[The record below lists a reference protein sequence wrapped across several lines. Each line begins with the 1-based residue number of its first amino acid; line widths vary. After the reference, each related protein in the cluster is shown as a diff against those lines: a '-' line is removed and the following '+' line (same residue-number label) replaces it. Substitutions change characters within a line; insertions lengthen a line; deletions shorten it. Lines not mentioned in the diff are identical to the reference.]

1 MPTFHRIFISLAGAS
16 LLCMGSAMVI
26 SQTAIAQPDGEAQ
39 PDADDVAI
47 SVTSELEEES
57 PLLVEP
63 ETPAEIF
70 RAVALMHKIGRPSL
84 TKQYLDQLI
93 ELQPDDDLLVDL
105 RDEYG
110 PALFLNLAN
119 TRGLHPSSMKLLEL
133 VNDAFR
139 RQATDPRR
147 VNVLVADLRGTPEAR
162 TAAMA
167 ALRDGGQLIVP
178 QILAHLSVAE
188 TSRQRDPLF
197 AVLMG
202 LGAQA
207 VAPLVGALESPIDEQ
222 RRTSI
227 EVLGALGARDAV
239 PFLWQPAF
247 AETQPIGIRAT
258 AQRALA
264 QILRVS
270 TGSKDPVSSYGAARE
285 LQRMALVYLRDQYS
299 WRVEA
304 DGRVPL
310 WIWLTD
316 TNATG
321 IWRATP
327 REATMFRARQF
338 SRQAFDLA
346 PESPDLQ
353 ALFITSALA
362 YTAHTTDST
371 QRMPTGPGTAHDL
384 ALSAGAETVADA
396 LTLFMEN
403 ADAVGAVAALRVLK
417 QIGTKRQLMKTGS
430 AESPIIAAL
439 NYPNPR
445 VQFAAATA
453 ILETDPDES
462 FPRAADVVRI
472 LGRALNSAGSRGC
485 LVIDANERRGGS
497 IGALLGDLNLRPQL
511 ARTGRD
517 GFRIASERIDIEL
530 ILLHANTIRW
540 GLSQTV
546 ANLRADARTAAIP
559 LVVYGPNSIRP
570 RLLPLLKKH
579 DRLTFMV
586 ESTTSEHIERQ
597 LGPLLEQLRAAAFT
611 PEQRAAQSAQ
621 AAFWLAHIANGCRT
635 NLYDLSAAETNLIL
649 ASHNPEIAD
658 NAVRALAAIP
668 SRAAQQELQEIA
680 LNDNAEMDLRISA
693 SLHLAFHV
701 KRFGLLL
708 SRAQIV
714 ELETLW
720 RTGSPPELATA
731 LASVVGSLKPNAKR
745 VGTRLR
751 RFPKAVPPTP

>member
-1 MPTFHRIFISLAGAS
+1 MLFSLAGAA
-16 LLCMGSAMVI
+16 LLCLGSAAMLI
-26 SQTAIAQPDGEAQ
+26 SQTAVGQPE
-39 PDADDVAI
+39 ADDLPAA
-47 SVTSELEEES
+47 VTIEPEEES

-63 ETPAEIF
+63 KTPTELF
-70 RAVALMHKIGRPSL
+70 KAVTLMHKIGRPVL
-84 TKQYLDQLI
+84 AKRYLDQLI
-93 ELQPDDDLLVDL
+93 ATQPDDDLLVDL
-105 RDEYG
+105 RDQYG

-119 TRGLHPSSMKLLEL
+119 SRGLHPSSIQLLEL

-139 RQATDPRR
+139 RQSTDPRR
-147 VNVLVADLRGTPEAR
+147 VDVLVADLSGTPDAR
-162 TAAMA
+162 TAAIA

-178 QILAHLSVAE
+178 QILTHIGAAE
-188 TSRQRDPLF
+188 TARQRDPLF

-202 LGAQA
+202 LGSQA
-207 VAPLVGALESPIDEQ
+207 VAPLVGALESPHEEQ
-222 RRTSI
+222 RRASI
-227 EVLGALGARDAV
+227 EVLGALGAREAV
-239 PFLWQPAF
+239 PYLWQPAF
-247 AETQPIGIRAT
+247 AESQPAAIRAV

-264 QILRVS
+264 QILRAS
-270 TGSKDPVSSYGAARE
+270 TGSKEPVSSFGAARE
-285 LQRMALVYLRDQYS
+285 LQRMALVYLRDQYP
-299 WRVEA
+299 WKVEE

-338 SRQAFDLA
+338 SRQALDLA
-346 PESPDLQ
+346 PEAPDLQ
-353 ALFITSALA
+353 ALFVASALA
-362 YTAHTTDST
+362 YTAHTTEST
-371 QRMPTGPGTAHDL
+371 LRLPSGPGTAHNL
-384 ALSAGAETVADA
+384 ALSAGAATVAHA

-403 ADAVGAVAALRVLK
+403 ADAVGAVAALHVLK

-430 AESPIIAAL
+430 DESPVIAAL

-453 ILETDPDES
+453 ILETDPDKS
-462 FPRAADVVRI
+462 FPRAADVVRV
-472 LGRALNSAGSRGC
+472 LARALNNADSRGC
-485 LVIDANERRGGS
+485 LVIDANEQRGGS
-497 IGALLGDLNLRPQL
+497 IGGLMGSLNLRPQL

-530 ILLHANTIRW
+530 ILLNANTIRW
-540 GLSQTV
+540 GLSQTI

-559 LVVYGPNSIRP
+559 LVVYGPKSLEP

-579 DRLTFMV
+579 ERLTFMV
-586 ESTTSEHIERQ
+586 ESTTLENIESQIGR
-597 LGPLLEQLRAAAFT
+597 LLKRLREAART

-621 AAFWLAHIANGCRT
+621 AAFWLAHIANGYRT
-635 NLYDLSAAETNLIL
+635 NLYDLAAAESNLIL

-668 SRAAQQELQEIA
+668 SRAAQQELQE
-680 LNDNAEMDLRISA
+680 LTLSDNYDIDLRISA
-693 SLHLAFHV
+693 ALHLAFHV
-701 KRFGLLL
+701 QRFGLLL
-708 SRAQIV
+708 SQKQIA
-714 ELETLW
+714 ELKTSW
-720 RTGSPPELATA
+720 RSGSPPELATA
-731 LASVVGSLKPNAKR
+731 LAAVVGSLKPNAKR